1 MGNVAL
7 EEAEKKRG
15 QHSICTV
22 LGQLNEALSVVGAK
36 AAMEKAAVDT
46 ARINAEV
53 LHTGALWCQNFDVPG
68 EPGVLDSSF

>member
-7 EEAEKKRG
+7 EDAEKKRG

-22 LGQLNEALSVVGAK
+22 LGQLYEALSVVGAK
-36 AAMEKAAVDT
+36 AAMEKAAVDS

-53 LHTGALWCQNFDVPG
+53 LHTGAFCCKSFDVSR
-68 EPGVLDSSF
+68 EPSVFDYSF